1 MNKFV
6 YPLFCLFMITACSGT
21 GGSTSQTPDN
31 PAPAGPGQTDNTP
44 EPEPEEPV
52 GADCGFDG
60 VVTIGLTGVTRIEAE
75 NYDICGNSFSD
86 SDTGNSGGVYREDDV
101 DIYADSVAS
110 NGFAV
115 SDTVDGEFLDFTVN
129 VERSGFYTPIY
140 RVTASAA
147 GAALSLSV
155 SGTILDGSTVA
166 VAADSGWK
174 DTTAQATYLTDGLQT
189 VRLQVNAGGASLDY
203 LELAYVE
210 DTILAPQATVN
221 AMGIGIN
228 LGNTL
233 DAPLEGDWAPAAQRQ
248 FLEDFAN
255 ASFNH
260 VRIPVTWDKHTATTA
275 PYSVDTAFMD
285 RVELVVDWA
294 LAEGSYVVLNAH
306 HESWLKEDAD
316 NAALQERFDS
326 IWRQVAER
334 FKNKSSRLI
343 FEILNE
349 PHGMTQSQSDET
361 NNRILEIIRQTN
373 PTRLVIFA
381 GNDYSSADRLLV
393 ADIPNDEYVIG
404 NFHSYDPWPF
414 AGQCTRR
421 WGSEAD
427 IAELRGIY
435 DQVKSWSEENGV
447 AVMVNEF
454 GSAKYD
460 FTRPDNKCVQADRLL
475 YLQTHAS
482 LAIEHG
488 FAGTVW
494 DDGGSFSFYDRAN
507 GTWGEEKD
515 ILVNANP

>member
-1 MNKFV
+1 M
-6 YPLFCLFMITACSGT
+6 
-21 GGSTSQTPDN
+21 
-31 PAPAGPGQTDNTP
+31 
-44 EPEPEEPV
+44 
-52 GADCGFDG
+52 
-60 VVTIGLTGVTRIEAE
+60 
-75 NYDICGNSFSD
+75 
-86 SDTGNSGGVYREDDV
+86 
-101 DIYADSVAS
+101 
-110 NGFAV
+110 
-115 SDTVDGEFLDFTVN
+115 
-129 VERSGFYTPIY
+129 
-140 RVTASAA
+140 
-147 GAALSLSV
+147 
-155 SGTILDGSTVA
+155 
-166 VAADSGWK
+166 
-174 DTTAQATYLTDGLQT
+174 
-189 VRLQVNAGGASLDY
+189 DY

-460 FTRPDNKCVQADRLL
+460 FTLPDNKCVQADRLL

-482 LAIEHG
+482 LAIAGAAVLSVGLVAPASAHTDSLFTVQVTTEGDAADWTLLLTPIVGVVVLHQIAVDLLGHCGAHFDRTLFGRDRLAGEISLRRLPRTRRQG
-488 FAGTVW
+488 FGNLLLQA
-494 DDGGSFSFYDRAN
+494 RN
-507 GTWGEEKD
+507 E
-515 ILVNANP
+515 ILVAFARHHGQHVDVVHNSRMVHTVPMLVDAQAQSATHFLAPRNSVVAVLEHAHDEDVRIVPPLA